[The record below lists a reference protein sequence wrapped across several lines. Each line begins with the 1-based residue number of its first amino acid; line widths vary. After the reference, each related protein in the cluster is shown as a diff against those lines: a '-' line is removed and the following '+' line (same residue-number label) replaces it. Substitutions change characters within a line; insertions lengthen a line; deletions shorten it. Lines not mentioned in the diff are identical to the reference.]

1 MFFTRLALP
10 PCNVLNVV
18 FHLISYHRIT
28 HSIIA
33 ITSLPSTSHHSA
45 MTPLAPVSRAVPQER
60 TPLNLL
66 PPSQPRP
73 VVTPDEPSVSKEIAI
88 VDSSKSYAS
97 LFGSKPAQSE
107 HESHEDRGQ
116 GQENQHQS
124 NQSQSQFNQNQ
135 DSRNFDQD
143 RSDRSYDQN
152 HMNQNQNQ
160 NQNQHQNDRNFPSF
174 NSLRNDNPRDRD
186 DRADGH
192 WDNKNNMGGDDHPQN
207 AVARKKQL
215 FDPRSNKMVDPE
227 LHPENLPPSEN
238 QKQRSQQLQGQ
249 NQGQGQ
255 GQGQKGEKGDK
266 DKGDLPHESLKRPR
280 PQQSRFDDTHNQ
292 NTWIRG
298 MANPKTKEDNK
309 NIMIPPS
316 DLAADSSDN
325 VHEVSWLILFIL
337 VFVSLKSI

>member
-1 MFFTRLALP
+1 LFSPHCAAL
-10 PCNVLNVV
+10 
-18 FHLISYHRIT
+18 HLIASLT
-28 HSIIA
+28 Q
-33 ITSLPSTSHHSA
+33 SLPSPLYRTSA

-66 PPSQPRP
+66 PPSQPRA
-73 VVTPDEPSVSKEIAI
+73 VVTPDEPVSKEIAV
-88 VDSSKSYAS
+88 VDSNKSYAS
-97 LFGSKPAQSE
+97 LFGSKPAQTE

-116 GQENQHQS
+116 GPENQHQS
-124 NQSQSQFNQNQ
+124 NQSQSQFNQNQNQNQNQ

-160 NQNQHQNDRNFPSF
+160 NQNHNNQGQNQNQNDRNFPSF
-174 NSLRNDNPRDRD
+174 NNLRNENPRDRD

-192 WDNKNNMGGDDHPQN
+192 WDNKNNGGGGDDHPQN

-227 LHPENLPPSEN
+227 MHPENLPPSEN
-238 QKQRSQQLQGQ
+238 KQRSQQLQGQ
-249 NQGQGQ
+249 
-255 GQGQKGEKGDK
+255 GQKGDKGDK

-298 MANPKTKEDNK
+298 MANTKTKEDNK

-316 DLAADSSDN
+316 DLAADNNDN
-325 VHEVSWLILFIL
+325 AHEVSYLHLFL
-337 VFVSLKSI
+337 SL